1 MTHLLD
7 DLVWRGLVADSTD
20 LGALREAMDAGPVT
34 FYVGF
39 DPTGPSLHHGHLVQ
53 VLTARRIQRAGHR
66 PLALVGGSTGL
77 IGDPKPDAER
87 TLNDP
92 AVVAAWADRIR
103 HQIEPFLDFDGPVPA
118 RMVNNLDWTA
128 EISAIEL
135 LRDVGRH
142 FRVGRML
149 AKEAVSARMASASG
163 ISYTEFSYQVLQAVD
178 YLELFRRYGC
188 TLQTGG
194 SDQWGNITAG
204 VELVRRAEGA
214 PVHALAT
221 PLLTRAD
228 GSKFGKSD
236 AGGALWLDPAL
247 LSPYAFFQFWLNAA
261 DADVGR
267 YLRVLSFRS
276 PVEIEAL
283 EGEVAERP
291 AARTAQRAL
300 AEELTALV
308 HGPGEVAKVMAA
320 SRALFGQGDLAA
332 LDAATLEASLREL
345 PAAYVAL
352 GGGELPTLVELL
364 RAAGLSPSLSAA
376 RRTVDEGGA
385 YLNNAR
391 VRDAE
396 QRLEPGDLL
405 HGRWAVLRRG
415 RRSLAGVVA
424 DMPEASAASIDGVG
438 PERRPTPA

>member
-7 DLVWRGLVADSTD
+7 DLVWRGLIADSTD
-20 LGALREAMDAGPVT
+20 LGALREAMEAGPVT

-77 IGDPKPDAER
+77 IGDPRPDAER
-87 TLNDP
+87 ALNDP

-103 HQIEPFLDFDGPVPA
+103 QQIEPFLDFGGPVPA
-118 RMVNNLDWTA
+118 RVVNNLDWTA
-128 EISAIEL
+128 EIGAIEL
-135 LRDVGRH
+135 LRDIGRH

-149 AKEAVSARMASASG
+149 AKEVVSARMASETG
-163 ISYTEFSYQVLQAVD
+163 ISYTEFSYQVLQALD
-178 YLELFRRYGC
+178 YLELYRRYGC

-204 VELVRRAEGA
+204 VDLVRRADGA
-214 PVHALAT
+214 SVHALAT
-221 PLLTRAD
+221 PLLTRSD
-228 GSKFGKSD
+228 GTKFGKSD
-236 AGGALWLDPAL
+236 AAGALWLDPAL
-247 LSPYAFFQFWLNAA
+247 LSPYAFYQFWLNAA

-276 PVEIEAL
+276 HDEILAL
-283 EGEVAERP
+283 EADVEERP

-300 AEELTALV
+300 AEELTGLV
-308 HGPGEVAKVMAA
+308 HGESELAKVVAA
-320 SRALFGQGDLAA
+320 SQALFGHGDLAA
-332 LDAATLEASLREL
+332 LDPATLEASLREL
-345 PAAYVAL
+345 PAARVRVDGVARHI
-352 GGGELPTLVELL
+352 VELF
-364 RAAGLSPSLSAA
+364 RDTGLSPSLSAA

-385 YLNNAR
+385 YLNNVR
-391 VRDAE
+391 VVDAD
-396 QRLEPGDLL
+396 QRLQPSDLL

-415 RRSLAGVVA
+415 RRHLAGVVA
-424 DMPEASAASIDGVG
+424 DQDGGAAG
-438 PERRPTPA
+438 PGHGEV

>member
-20 LGALREAMDAGPVT
+20 LGALRQAMDGGPLT

-53 VLTARRIQRAGHR
+53 VLTARRIQQAGHR

-77 IGDPKPDAER
+77 IGDPRPDAER
-87 TLNDP
+87 VLNDP
-92 AVVAAWADRIR
+92 QVVAAWADRIR
-103 HQIEPFLDFDGPVPA
+103 QQIEPFLDFDGSEPA

-128 EISAIEL
+128 EISAIAL
-135 LRDVGRH
+135 LRDIGRH

-149 AKEAVSARMASASG
+149 AKEAVSARMASETG
-163 ISYTEFSYQVLQAVD
+163 ISYTEFSYQVLQALD

-204 VELVRRAEGA
+204 VDLVRRAEGA
-214 PVHALAT
+214 TVHVLAT
-221 PLLTRAD
+221 PLLTRSD
-228 GSKFGKSD
+228 GTKFGKSEG
-236 AGGALWLDPAL
+236 AGALWLDPAL
-247 LSPYAFFQFWLNAA
+247 LSPYAFYQFWLNAA

-267 YLRVLSFRS
+267 FLRVLSFRS
-276 PVEIEAL
+276 REEIVELEA
-283 EGEVAERP
+283 EVAEHP
-291 AARTAQRAL
+291 SARAAQRAL
-300 AEELTALV
+300 AYELTSLV
-308 HGPGEVAKVMAA
+308 HGEDELAKVVAA
-320 SRALFGQGDLAA
+320 SRALFGQGELAA
-332 LDAATLEASLREL
+332 LDSRTLEASMREL
-345 PAAYVAL
+345 PAARVRADRA
-352 GGGELPTLVELL
+352 ELPTLVELL
-364 RAAGLSPSLSAA
+364 RDAGLSPSLSAA

-385 YLNNAR
+385 YLNNVR
-391 VRDAE
+391 VVDVD
-396 QRLEPGDLL
+396 QRLRPSDLL

-424 DMPEASAASIDGVG
+424 DTDGETAG
-438 PERRPTPA
+438 EPARTRLEH